1 MKRAVCLLLMVCLF
15 GAFALAEGR
24 APGLSFDAGFAK
36 AKDGAQGPAEETDEA
51 AEAPAPAEEADEA
64 GEPPA
69 PTGETDEAGEA
80 PAPAEEAD
88 EAGEAPAKTGE
99 ADEAAGEAQAP
110 AEEAEGAAGEAPAP
124 TGEADGPSTLDEGG
138 DQTFELRFDEGFSLR
153 IPRGWVSYPIR
164 DAAIRYALGDGE
176 GRYLY
181 ILGKSADFAD
191 FEAMRA
197 ALDAREDCGKA
208 SPLDLNGQPFA
219 AFIVPGLNASGCATL
234 LDGEAIVFLFTP
246 QNDSDYMLA
255 VAQIMASFENT
266 LDK

>member
-15 GAFALAEGR
+15 GAFALAEGD
-24 APGLSFDAGFAK
+24 APTLSFDGGFAQ
-36 AKDGAQGPAEETDEA
+36 AKDKATAPTEDEKEPSPAE
-51 AEAPAPAEEADEA
+51 
-64 GEPPA
+64 
-69 PTGETDEAGEA
+69 
-80 PAPAEEAD
+80 
-88 EAGEAPAKTGE
+88 
-99 ADEAAGEAQAP
+99 GEAQIP
-110 AEEAEGAAGEAPAP
+110 AEGEGGASPAAGAE
-124 TGEADGPSTLDEGG
+124 
-138 DQTFELRFDEGFSLR
+138 TFELRFDEGFSLR

-181 ILGKSADFAD
+181 ILGRSADFAD

-234 LDGEAIVFLFTP
+234 LNGEALTFLFTP
-246 QNDSDYMLA
+246 QDDSDYMLA
-255 VAQIMASFENT
+255 VAQIMASFERT
-266 LDK
+266 P

>member
-1 MKRAVCLLLMVCLF
+1 M
-15 GAFALAEGR
+15 
-24 APGLSFDAGFAK
+24 
-36 AKDGAQGPAEETDEA
+36 
-51 AEAPAPAEEADEA
+51 
-64 GEPPA
+64 
-69 PTGETDEAGEA
+69 
-80 PAPAEEAD
+80 
-88 EAGEAPAKTGE
+88 
-99 ADEAAGEAQAP
+99 
-110 AEEAEGAAGEAPAP
+110 
-124 TGEADGPSTLDEGG
+124 DEGG